1 MKRWGMLMACATAAL
16 VWGGAPAP
24 GAGTAR
30 AETGRDGASAPRA
43 EVRKLPGRT
52 RPAAARVQRGKASYY
67 APGLA
72 GRRMADGGRFDPRS
86 DAAAHRT
93 LPLGS
98 KARVRNLE
106 NGRSATVTV
115 RDRGPHAPGRI
126 LDVSPGTAERLGMKG
141 EGVAAVEV
149 APLEAPRTGGGAE
162 PGPAAG
168 GGGSGRARRCPAA
181 YAAPPALA
189 RPAPAP

>member
-1 MKRWGMLMACATAAL
+1 MKRWGMLTACATAAL
-16 VWGGAPAP
+16 VWGGAPVLA
-24 GAGTAR
+24 AGTAR
-30 AETGRDGASAPRA
+30 GKGRAEASTPRA
-43 EVRKLPGRT
+43 EARQPSGARSAT
-52 RPAAARVQRGKASYY
+52 RVQRGKASYY
-67 APGLA
+67 APRLA

-98 KARVRNLE
+98 KARVRNLG

-126 LDVSPGTAERLGMKG
+126 LDVSPGTAERLGMTG

-149 APLEAPRTGGGAE
+149 APVEAPRTGGGAE
-162 PGPAAG
+162 PGSAAG
-168 GGGSGRARRCPAA
+168 GGGPGRARR
-181 YAAPPALA
+181 
-189 RPAPAP
+189 

>member
-1 MKRWGMLMACATAAL
+1 MKRWGILVACAAAAL
-16 VWGGAPAP
+16 VWDGAAAEAARGKGG
-24 GAGTAR
+24 R
-30 AETGRDGASAPRA
+30 AEASSPRRAEGPRA
-43 EVRKLPGRT
+43 AQT
-52 RPAAARVQRGKASYY
+52 RGAAAARIEQGKASYY
-67 APGLA
+67 APYAPRLA

-126 LDVSPGTAERLGMKG
+126 LDVSPGTAERLGMR
-141 EGVAAVEV
+141 EQGVAAVEV
-149 APLEAPRTGGGAE
+149 TPVEAPRTGGQAG
-162 PGPAAG
+162 PGPAASG
-168 GGGSGRARRCPAA
+168 GGPGHGGARR
-181 YAAPPALA
+181 
-189 RPAPAP
+189 